1 MNTSIDTVATTLRLT
16 PRERAERV
24 LARFPEA
31 EAGPAAGGRGIDD
44 ATLASAGARIN
55 EVLRPY
61 GLEFE
66 PDETSGRTVI
76 RVVDRLTGEVIR
88 QIPPEEMLAIA
99 ERLDEAR
106 GRLLRLKV

>member
-1 MNTSIDTVATTLRLT
+1 MNISIDSAAPPHRTA
-16 PRERAERV
+16 PRERDDRIPGRA
-24 LARFPEA
+24 ADAAP
-31 EAGPAAGGRGIDD
+31 PAAPGIDD

-66 PDETSGRTVI
+66 PDESSGRVVI
-76 RVVDRLTGEVIR
+76 RVVDRLTGELIR
-88 QIPPEEMLAIA
+88 QIPPEEMLAVA
-99 ERLDEAR
+99 ERLNEAR